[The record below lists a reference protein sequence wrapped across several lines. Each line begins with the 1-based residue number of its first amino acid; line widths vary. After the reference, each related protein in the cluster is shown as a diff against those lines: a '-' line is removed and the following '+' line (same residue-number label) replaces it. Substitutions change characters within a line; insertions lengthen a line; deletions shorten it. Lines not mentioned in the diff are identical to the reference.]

1 MGVGRVG
8 DFWNGM
14 IRKYGLLSPAKQHF
28 LIFKIISFEGLVI
41 LSWEVDLTFGL
52 PFYVFSF

>member
-14 IRKYGLLSPAKQHF
+14 IRKIWFTLSCKAAV
-28 LIFKIISFEGLVI
+28 LNV
-41 LSWEVDLTFGL
+41 
-52 PFYVFSF
+52 